1 MFTGLLFPRLVN
13 VVIFNVCCVHLIS
26 WGCLS
31 WHTLTQHLFY
41 WAAVFGILQFSN
53 ALLHYLLLPISFE
66 STINSSNATLAL
78 CSLFI
83 SITLVIYF
91 VASCICCSFH
101 MGCSF
106 SWFPA
111 LLVPLQCFYIHTSPV
126 MHSVSLF
133 PYVF

>member
-26 WGCLS
+26 WGCLP
-31 WHTLTQHLFY
+31 WHTLTQHLFH
-41 WAAVFGILQFSN
+41 WAAAIGILQISY

-91 VASCICCSFH
+91 VF
-101 MGCSF
+101 
-106 SWFPA
+106 
-111 LLVPLQCFYIHTSPV
+111 LLH
-126 MHSVSLF
+126 HVSAAHFIWAALF
-133 PYVF
+133 PDFLLCLFHCNAFISTPVLWCIL